1 MRIRSSFIAVMI
13 ALPVAVHA
21 QDDSVRP
28 PVPRIT
34 RRAPD
39 RITLEEIQTVP
50 DARDAYELVRL
61 LRPTFLTERHAGS
74 AGRSRP
80 GQLMVLVNGAERV
93 GVETLRTIPAH
104 AVLEI
109 RKLSASDAMTMF
121 GKEQNGVI
129 MVSVST
135 GTPPGS

>member
-1 MRIRSSFIAVMI
+1 MRILSSFLSLMV
-13 ALPVAVHA
+13 ALPVAAQA
-21 QDDSVRP
+21 QDDSLRP

-50 DARDAYELVRL
+50 SATDAYELVRL
-61 LRPTFLTERHAGS
+61 LRPAFLIERHTGS

-80 GQLMVLVNGAERV
+80 GRLMVLVNGAER
-93 GVETLRTIPAH
+93 GSVETLRTIPAH

-109 RKLSASDAMTMF
+109 RKLSAADAMTMF

-129 MVSVST
+129 MVRVST
-135 GTPPGS
+135 GTPPGP